1 MVAVSHLR
9 IGPFLMSHTHKRFS
23 LRRFNLIRRFKRSY
37 RGEANPIWVMSA
49 TAPFEVPIVT
59 YFAILG
65 WWVLIAGYTATPGSI
80 AATLPLWL
88 IYCWSACFAFGGT
101 MALAGRYFQRF
112 PVESSGLALLAA
124 AFSTYAIT
132 VTYIVGSSAVFAS
145 GAYLALL
152 TGCLIRIRVI
162 VLDRK
167 AQRVAVQF
175 LHEEQNGDAPR

>member
-9 IGPFLMSHTHKRFS
+9 IGPLLMSHTHKRFS
-23 LRRFNLIRRFKRSY
+23 LRRINPIRRFKRSY
-37 RGEANPIWVMSA
+37 RGEANPIWVMTA
-49 TAPFEVPIVT
+49 TAPFEVPIVA

-65 WWVLIAGYTATPGSI
+65 WWVLIAGWTATPGSI
-80 AATLPLWL
+80 SATLPLWL
-88 IYCWSACFAFGGT
+88 IYIWCACFAFGGT
-101 MALAGRYFQRF
+101 AALGGRYFQKF
-112 PVESSGLALLAA
+112 PVESSGLGLLAGS
-124 AFSTYAIT
+124 FFTYALALF
-132 VTYIVGSSAVFAS
+132 YFAGWNAVFAS

-175 LHEEQNGDAPR
+175 LHDEANGDAPR

>member
-9 IGPFLMSHTHKRFS
+9 IGPLLMSHTHKRFS
-23 LRRFNLIRRFKRSY
+23 LRRMNPVSRFKRSH

-49 TAPFEVPIVT
+49 TAPFEVPIVM

-80 AATLPLWL
+80 AATLPEWL
-88 IYCWSACFAFGGT
+88 ILAWSACFAFGGT
-101 MALAGRYFQRF
+101 MALLGRYFQKF

-124 AFSTYAIT
+124 AFFTYA
-132 VTYIVGSSAVFAS
+132 VAVSWVVGMNAVFAS

-167 AQRVAVQF
+167 AQRVAVQY
-175 LHEEQNGDAPR
+175 LHDELNGDAP